1 MIVGGNVV
9 EMDFHSQ
16 SCNQRVF
23 IKDGEE
29 VNVVVVKEPMISGVL
44 R

>member
-1 MIVGGNVV
+1 MWWKWTSIAIL
-9 EMDFHSQ
+9 
-16 SCNQRVF
+16 QRVF

-44 R
+44 TGEERVP